1 MQNDNQE
8 TNENKSS
15 SSSIIYSP
23 DVVIDEFNLD
33 TMLGHT
39 LASLCVGPM
48 RIVTRVGSN
57 IALLSPPHLT
67 RCIRNMVFIDLF
79 LFVFSLIQSFFIKSY
94 FFPITSFCVLLLL
107 AIWYKRTAYQEKKE
121 QAEKEF
127 NIDSE
132 SIESICNEIYSIL
145 DKIMK
150 EEFK

>member
-1 MQNDNQE
+1 MQNENQE
-8 TNENKSS
+8 NQQTSV
-15 SSSIIYSP
+15 IYSP

-39 LASLCVGPM
+39 LASLCVGPL

-57 IALLSPPHLT
+57 LALLSPTHLT
-67 RCIRNMVFIDLF
+67 RCIRNMMFIDLF
-79 LFVFSLIQSFFIKSY
+79 LLVFSTIQSFFIKSY
-94 FFPITSFCVLLLL
+94 FFPITSFGVLVLL
-107 AIWYKRTAYQEKKE
+107 AVWYKRITIQKKRE

-127 NIDSE
+127 EIDSD
-132 SIESICNEIYSIL
+132 SIESVCNEIYTIL

>member
-1 MQNDNQE
+1 MQ
-8 TNENKSS
+8 NENKIENENKTETSS
-15 SSSIIYSP
+15 VIYSP

-48 RIVTRVGSN
+48 RIVTRIGSN
-57 IALLSPPHLT
+57 LALLSPIHLT
-67 RCIRNMVFIDLF
+67 RCIRNMMFVALF
-79 LFVFSLIQSFFIKSY
+79 LFLFSFVQSFFIKSY
-94 FFPITSFCVLLLL
+94 FVPITSFCILLLL
-107 AIWYKRTAYQEKKE
+107 SIWYKRTAFQKKKE
-121 QAEKEF
+121 QLEKEF

-132 SIESICNEIYSIL
+132 SIESVCNEIYTIL